1 MKGLYATGKEDA
13 MKDNEIIGLY
23 WERNEA
29 AITASADKYGDYT
42 KYHNGKCE
50 KVNLALFFL
59 ISLIPKSANTRAK
72 TISEIVFADTEGMK

>member
-23 WERNEA
+23 LERNEA

-50 KVNLALFFL
+50 KSELSTLF
-59 ISLIPKSANTRAK
+59 S
-72 TISEIVFADTEGMK
+72 

>member
-1 MKGLYATGKEDA
+1 VKGLYATGKEDA

-50 KVNLALFFL
+50 KSELSTLF
-59 ISLIPKSANTRAK
+59 S
-72 TISEIVFADTEGMK
+72 

>member
-1 MKGLYATGKEDA
+1 

-23 WERNEA
+23 WEQNEA

-50 KVNLALFFL
+50 KSELSTLF
-59 ISLIPKSANTRAK
+59 S
-72 TISEIVFADTEGMK
+72 